1 MKATVA
7 LCAVAGS
14 ALLVVVGQGLGF
26 DGLALAR
33 LVVLGAALGALVPYD
48 LAEHRIPNRIV
59 LPSAAL
65 CGALSITDGV
75 RAGHLILGAVL
86 LALLL
91 AVSLARPAL
100 LGMGDVKL
108 ALLMLCALH
117 AATPRALGLA
127 IELYALIALVI
138 VLRRGRAAF
147 AVSLPLAPFMAA
159 GSLLALLI

>member
-1 MKATVA
+1 MKATIVLCGIVGSVA
-7 LCAVAGS
+7 
-14 ALLVVVGQGLGF
+14 LVVVGQRLGF
-26 DGLALAR
+26 DTLALGR
-33 LVVLGAALGALVPYD
+33 LAVLGAAVGALVPYD

-59 LPSAAL
+59 LPAAAL
-65 CGALSITDGV
+65 CGALSIADGV
-75 RAGHLILGAVL
+75 RAGNLLVGAAL
-86 LALLL
+86 LVLLL

-127 IELYALIALVI
+127 VELYALIALVI

-147 AVSLPLAPFMAA
+147 TVSLPMAPFMAA